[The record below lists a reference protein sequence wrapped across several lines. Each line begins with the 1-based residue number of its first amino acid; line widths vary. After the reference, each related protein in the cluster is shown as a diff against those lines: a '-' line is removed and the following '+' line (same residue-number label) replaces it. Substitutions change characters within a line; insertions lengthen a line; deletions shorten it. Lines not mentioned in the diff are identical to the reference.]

1 MGIYMPYKS
10 RKVRNKNCYKVYK
23 NDKTKKVFAKCAT
36 KENAVKQMRLLRALQ
51 NNKNFKPN
59 GRRNM
64 GGKTRKRNKT
74 MKKRT

>member
-1 MGIYMPYKS
+1 MPYKS

-64 GGKTRKRNKT
+64 EVKPEKEIKR
-74 MKKRT
+74 